1 MIDQNLTDRIEGLL
15 ISYPQLR
22 DDDRR
27 LVANVWHYEM
37 KHDKSISDFLTA
49 YANNQL
55 SNSDNITRIRRKL
68 QEEKP
73 ELRGSKWHERHDK
86 EQQVITDLKSI
97 A

>member
-27 LVANVWHYEM
+27 LVANVWYGEM
-37 KHDKSISDFLTA
+37 NKDGITDFLTA
-49 YANNQL
+49 YATKQITM
-55 SNSDNITRIRRKL
+55 SDTITRIRRKL

-73 ELRGSKWHERHDK
+73 SLRGTKWHERHEK
-86 EQQVITDLKSI
+86 ETRVITDLKSI